1 MPLLEHLCKEA
12 KSNALTLPIIALAFF
27 LEELRLLN

>member
-1 MPLLEHLCKEA
+1 MPLLGHLCKEA

-27 LEELRLLN
+27 LEGTKTP